1 MCLVLFFF
9 SSRRRH
15 TRCAL
20 VTGVQTCALPISGAA
35 NFGGVISGAGAFVM
49 NGASVQRL
57 SGCDSSY
64 TGTTTINAG
73 SLYVDCLDNGGSNSS
88 IGASGS
94 VASNLV
100 LNGGTLQYM
109 GTGGST
115 DRQFTLGP
123 SATSRLNSSG
133 TGAISF
139 TSNAAISFSSPED
152 RKSTRL
158 NS

>member
-1 MCLVLFFF
+1 
-9 SSRRRH
+9 
-15 TRCAL
+15 
-20 VTGVQTCALPISGAA
+20 
-35 NFGGVISGAGAFVM
+35 M

-100 LNGGTLQYM
+100 LNGGKLQYM
-109 GTGGST
+109 GTGGSHA
-115 DRQFTLGP
+115 RQFTLGP
-123 SATSRLNSSG
+123 SATSRPDSSG
-133 TGAISF
+133 TGAVSF
-139 TSNAAISFSSPED
+139 QTHPALPLFTPTHIQTNTPAWGSEIQ
-152 RKSTRL
+152 R
-158 NS
+158 

>member
-1 MCLVLFFF
+1 
-9 SSRRRH
+9 
-15 TRCAL
+15 
-20 VTGVQTCALPISGAA
+20 
-35 NFGGVISGAGAFVM
+35 M

-133 TGAISF
+133 TGARSEEH
-139 TSNAAISFSSPED
+139 TSELQSLMRHSYD
-152 RKSTRL
+152 VLRL
-158 NS
+158 KTK

>member
-1 MCLVLFFF
+1 
-9 SSRRRH
+9 
-15 TRCAL
+15 
-20 VTGVQTCALPISGAA
+20 
-35 NFGGVISGAGAFVM
+35 M

-73 SLYVDCLDNGGSNSS
+73 SLEVDCLDNGGSNSL
-88 IGASGS
+88 IGAAGS

-139 TSNAAISFSSPED
+139 TSNAAISFSSPDTAQTIRLGGTNTDNNSLATQITNNGLGITSFTD

-158 NS
+158 NSSH